1 MTYERNQFT
10 IHSERGIPC
19 SPRWFCDG
27 RLSFGYD
34 EKGIYRLE
42 YFMPIKDNGN
52 SIIFR
57 RGIFDCFRCSVR
69 ANGLRYCG
77 DYQNTGVT
85 PFGLCSDWSIGADK
99 GKYGVYAVNEAVVFS
114 FESAFDCDFVLSWY
128 ASTQFIPTDN
138 GEIDGGTLGYRRSW
152 HDWSE
157 DDGMLLG
164 GFTDARGDDAYTL
177 YAAVVSNRQ
186 MQHCRSAYNDRHE
199 CTLHG
204 NGTQYFG
211 ILFGT
216 DLDNLKMRAKQFS
229 HSFSSYIEQ
238 QNQRYLG
245 LQARTP
251 ILHTGIEEL
260 DAFAALAPYYHES
273 LKPRDLPGTVRAKTS
288 RYWVWGWDTMI
299 SNLCSFLWGDDSY
312 LEQMLDYYASVYDPN
327 TGLPHASCYDGSNST
342 VPAPSSLDGI
352 FIVLLE
358 QYGNLCNDTSLW
370 RKHHSTV
377 AQMLQ
382 RLIASQ
388 SKIPG
393 LFVGTSL
400 FPDFPKCL
408 KENGRDISLF
418 NNSIYYAMLRAAEHI
433 LLSNGDSALAA
444 QAHDLFCQME
454 QTFFRSFFNR
464 EKGYFTNSID
474 ADTLVQRDCI
484 NYCGYFWDSD
494 YHEELLGLFSDKCID
509 SVLKN
514 AMSLM
519 SFRAFPLWDDSF
531 DADANQFHCTWGAV
545 EEVLLRLGKNTEH
558 REPTNL
564 WIKKLRYWMSK
575 LTCPEGESF
584 AYETETPELDR
595 WNSESGT
602 WQAYTARKW
611 YSELFGVILG
621 LSFDRGGL
629 TFSVP
634 QIQFSL
640 SNLNMFGKRFRIR
653 TEGSGDA
660 IESIIVNGHKLCG
673 SLKAPTDLLLSDA
686 ENDIVIVL
694 GKPQMTYLA
703 RATGMVLTDYSM
715 DNDRICCQASGLG
728 TSRLL
733 VHGDAEILI
742 DGKLCPT
749 RVASG
754 YTIAEVTEWLPD
766 RMHDVEIVSKILR
779 R

>member
-1 MTYERNQFT
+1 
-10 IHSERGIPC
+10 
-19 SPRWFCDG
+19 
-27 RLSFGYD
+27 
-34 EKGIYRLE
+34 
-42 YFMPIKDNGN
+42 
-52 SIIFR
+52 
-57 RGIFDCFRCSVR
+57 
-69 ANGLRYCG
+69 
-77 DYQNTGVT
+77 
-85 PFGLCSDWSIGADK
+85 
-99 GKYGVYAVNEAVVFS
+99 
-114 FESAFDCDFVLSWY
+114 
-128 ASTQFIPTDN
+128 
-138 GEIDGGTLGYRRSW
+138 
-152 HDWSE
+152 
-157 DDGMLLG
+157 
-164 GFTDARGDDAYTL
+164 
-177 YAAVVSNRQ
+177 
-186 MQHCRSAYNDRHE
+186 
-199 CTLHG
+199 
-204 NGTQYFG
+204 
-211 ILFGT
+211 
-216 DLDNLKMRAKQFS
+216 
-229 HSFSSYIEQ
+229 
-238 QNQRYLG
+238 
-245 LQARTP
+245 
-251 ILHTGIEEL
+251 
-260 DAFAALAPYYHES
+260 
-273 LKPRDLPGTVRAKTS
+273 
-288 RYWVWGWDTMI
+288 
-299 SNLCSFLWGDDSY
+299 
-312 LEQMLDYYASVYDPN
+312 
-327 TGLPHASCYDGSNST
+327 
-342 VPAPSSLDGI
+342 
-352 FIVLLE
+352 
-358 QYGNLCNDTSLW
+358 
-370 RKHHSTV
+370 
-377 AQMLQ
+377 
-382 RLIASQ
+382 
-388 SKIPG
+388 
-393 LFVGTSL
+393 
-400 FPDFPKCL
+400 
-408 KENGRDISLF
+408 
-418 NNSIYYAMLRAAEHI
+418 MLRATEHI

-464 EKGYFTNSID
+464 EKGYFANSID

-694 GKPQMTYLA
+694 GKPQMTYLV
-703 RATGMVLTDYSM
+703 RATDMVLTDYSM

-749 RVASG
+749 KVASG

-766 RMHDVEIVSKILR
+766 RMHDVEIVSKILHR
-779 R
+779 